1 MGITIVQKSDLKN
14 PKPNPKIALVLSGG
28 AVSGGAFKLGGL
40 RALNSFM
47 VNRNVKD
54 FDMYV
59 GISAGSV
66 IATYLANDISI
77 EEIHRSMINRQGPL
91 DAVRPFEF
99 YSLNK
104 ADIIKTPLHV
114 IVDLVSIT
122 SRKVWGFLANNNV
135 FRKRFRE
142 ELAVLG
148 ANPNPENLARFATYC
163 FERKELAVNHPSL
176 PWHYLPNGIFKTDQI
191 ERSTRKNM
199 LKNNLC
205 NSFNELF
212 MKSRK
217 ELYIVAMNLDTARRS
232 IFGHDQINTVPI
244 SKAMQAS
251 IAFPLFFKPVTI
263 GDADYVD
270 GAVIKTTSMDFAIE
284 KGADLVICYNPF
296 RPFNNASFDRH
307 NPEGRKRISIAR
319 DGIAAVINQVMRTML
334 HTRLM
339 HGIKLYRKNPEF
351 KGDIILVEP
360 TEHDDRFFD
369 MNPFSL
375 HGRRQAS
382 ARGFESVS
390 SSLQVNYATLKEI
403 LEAYGIET
411 NDDFAPPER
420 ATCSP
425 EPVAI

>member
-1 MGITIVQKSDLKN
+1 MGITIVQKSDLSKPKRN
-14 PKPNPKIALVLSGG
+14 PKVALVLSGG

-54 FDMYV
+54 FDMFI

-66 IATYLANDISI
+66 IATYLANDISV
-77 EEIHRSMINRQGPL
+77 EEIHRSLIDRRGPL

-104 ADIIKTPLHV
+104 ADILKTPLHLLG
-114 IVDLVSIT
+114 DLVSIT
-122 SRKVWGFLANNNV
+122 SRKVYGFIANNNV

-142 ELAVLG
+142 QLVALA
-148 ANPNPENLARFATYC
+148 ANPNPASLERFATYC

-176 PWHYLPNGIFKTDQI
+176 PWHYLPNGIFKTDRI
-191 ERSTRKNM
+191 ERSTRKN
-199 LKNNLC
+199 LEKNNLC
-205 NSFNELF
+205 NNFNELF
-212 MKSRK
+212 LKTRK
-217 ELYIVAMNLDTARRS
+217 ELYIVAMNLDTAQRS
-232 IFGHDQINTVPI
+232 IFGHDQINTAPV
-244 SKAMQAS
+244 SRAMQAS

-263 GDADYVD
+263 DDIDYVD

-296 RPFNNASFDRH
+296 RPFNHESFDAN

-339 HGIKLYRKNPEF
+339 HGIKLYRKNPDF
-351 KGDIILVEP
+351 QGDIILVEP

-375 HGRRQAS
+375 NSRRKAS

-390 SSLQVNYATLKEI
+390 NSLKENYAALREI
-403 LEAYGIET
+403 LEAYGIEAST
-411 NDDFAPPER
+411 DFA
-420 ATCSP
+420 
-425 EPVAI
+425 